1 MKKFLL
7 GIFIFMAVFLESQS
21 SLTFIP
27 PNDPRL
33 TQECQPVPQEE
44 ITGDKIQN
52 LISQMLLL
60 CGYEAD
66 TSKTNKTSVLVGL
79 AAPQIGETKQIIILN
94 TSNDYKN
101 IERAAFEVLIN
112 PVIIWE
118 SEEKIQNHE
127 GCFSVPNCYIGAPY
141 RSQAVVVEAFNPQGE
156 KVTKRYENFQAQIIL
171 HEIDHLHGIRFPE
184 RLSSEKQLHIV
195 SENTNWTEYKK
206 NWKSWEQ
213 CASSEKWQQ
222 LKDKNYNE

>member
-7 GIFIFMAVFLESQS
+7 GIFIFMAVSIESHA

-27 PNDPRL
+27 PTDPRL
-33 TQECQPVPQEE
+33 AQTCKVVPQEE
-44 ITGDKIQN
+44 ISSEKIQN
-52 LISQMLLL
+52 LIHQMLLL

-66 TSKTNKTSVLVGL
+66 TSKTNKSSVLVGL
-79 AAPQIGETKQIIILN
+79 AAPQIGEMHQIIILN
-94 TSNDYKN
+94 TSNDYRN

-112 PVIIWE
+112 PVIIWQ

-141 RSQAVVVEAFNPQGE
+141 RPQAVVVEAFNPKGE
-156 KVTKRYENFQAQIIL
+156 KVTKRYENFQAQIVS

-184 RLSSEKQLHIV
+184 RLNCEQELHIV
-195 SENTNWTEYKK
+195 SEATNWAEYKK
-206 NWKSWEQ
+206 NWKNWDH
-213 CASSEKWQQ
+213 CASFDKWQQ
-222 LKDKNYNE
+222 LRNKNYNE